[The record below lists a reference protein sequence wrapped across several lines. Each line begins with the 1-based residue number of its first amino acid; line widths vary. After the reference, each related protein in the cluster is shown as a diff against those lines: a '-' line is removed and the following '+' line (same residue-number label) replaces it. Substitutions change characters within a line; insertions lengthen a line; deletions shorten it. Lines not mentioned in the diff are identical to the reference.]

1 MNLNR
6 DLEVLATVDIASARS
21 DAPYVDALRTV
32 QNGNGARS
40 TAEYIRW
47 LAARHPDRLDA
58 SEADAHATRLET
70 LADSMDAI
78 ARLLAGLS

>member
-6 DLEVLATVDIASARS
+6 GLEALATTTL
-21 DAPYVDALRTV
+21 APTRRAGPFVDALRTV

-47 LAARHPDRLDA
+47 LAARYPDRLDA

-70 LADSMDAI
+70 IADSMDTI
-78 ARLLAGLS
+78 ARLLAGIS